1 VNIAPPAIIFRP
13 DVDLTDRQ
21 RLEMNARMGVVA
33 AIRKIQTNE
42 KCSKKAAVKKLLAC
56 VAEGAD
62 NANIIYALRL
72 ARDGRGKKGA
82 SSMPSVATLERW
94 MSADDLVPRIRT
106 PEMSPP
112 AWAKEFLLRYQT
124 PQKPAVEHAYRLAC
138 DVWAPGERPSIHQ
151 VRRFLAK
158 LGTVTRERGRMGP
171 HELKNIRPFV
181 RRDST
186 MLDPNDIWTA
196 DGHTFDA
203 EVQHPFHGRP
213 FRPEITSIVDVA
225 TRRVVGWSLDL
236 AESSFAVIDAIRNA
250 VENNGIPAIF
260 YTDNGSGY
268 SNAMMQ
274 AEGIGLMHRLG
285 IEIKHSLPYSSQSRG
300 VIERS
305 HQTIWVAAARE
316 LPSYVGAAMDR
327 DARLKQ
333 FRITR
338 RALKKGGSM
347 PLIPWHVFIQF
358 VSGVIENYN
367 ARAHRTLKGASPDL
381 KLQEFLARGWR
392 AEMLPPDTADTLFRP
407 RVTRSI
413 RRGEITLS
421 TNIYYAR
428 ELEEFHGLKAQ
439 VAYDIH
445 NPNSIWIY
453 TGEGR
458 FICRAEAN
466 GNRRAYMPVAVVEQ
480 ARKKRAKGR
489 LARVDSKREEILAE
503 LHGTPSLTAQTS
515 EQIIIGGRVI
525 DVAALAANPEPA
537 ALPQTTPPAPSR
549 SARAPA
555 ENYAD
560 WLAIDAALATG
571 KPVSETDARW
581 HKTYQTSA
589 QYRAEAGKEKTVA

>member
-1 VNIAPPAIIFRP
+1 MNTALITPT

-21 RLEMNARMGVVA
+21 RAERDARTGVVD
-33 AIRKIQTNE
+33 
-42 KCSKKAAVKKLLAC
+42 AVKRIQRDLDCSRAVAIQILLDQAKNGAAPPH
-56 VAEGAD
+56 VAL
-62 NANIIYALRL
+62 ALHT
-72 ARDGRGKKGA
+72 ARDHRGCKKDAGIP
-82 SSMPSVATLERW
+82 SSRTLERW
-94 MSADDLVPRIRT
+94 LSAPDLAPCVRQKDMT
-106 PEMSPP
+106 VP
-112 AWAKEFLLRYQT
+112 AWASAFLQRYQT
-124 PQKPAVEHAYRLAC
+124 PQKPAIEHAYRLAC
-138 DVWAPGERPSIHQ
+138 DAWAPEERPSIHQ

-225 TRRVVGWSLDL
+225 TRRVVGWSIDL

-274 AEGIGLMHRLG
+274 GEGIGLMHRLG

-305 HQTIWVAAARE
+305 HQTIWIAAARE

-327 DARLKQ
+327 EARLEQ
-333 FRITR
+333 FKVTR
-338 RALKKGGSM
+338 RALKKGGTM
-347 PLIPWHVFIQF
+347 PLIPWHVFIEF
-358 VSGVIENYN
+358 VGGVVANYN
-367 ARAHRTLKGASPDL
+367 ARAHRTLKGVSPDL
-381 KLQEFLARGWR
+381 KLKEFMARGWH
-392 AEMLPPDTADTLFRP
+392 AEMLHPDAADTLFRP

-413 RRGEITLS
+413 RRGEITAF

-428 ELEEFHGLKAQ
+428 ELEEFHGLSAQ

-445 NPNSIWIY
+445 KPQTIWIY

-480 ARKKRAKGR
+480 AREKRAKGR

-515 EQIIIGGRVI
+515 EQIVIGGCVI
-525 DVAALAANPEPA
+525 DVAALAAVPEPA

-549 SARAPA
+549 SARAPT

-560 WLAIDAALATG
+560 WLAIDAALAAG
-571 KPVSETDARW
+571 KHVSETDARW

-589 QYRAEAGKEKTVA
+589 QYRAEAGKERAVA